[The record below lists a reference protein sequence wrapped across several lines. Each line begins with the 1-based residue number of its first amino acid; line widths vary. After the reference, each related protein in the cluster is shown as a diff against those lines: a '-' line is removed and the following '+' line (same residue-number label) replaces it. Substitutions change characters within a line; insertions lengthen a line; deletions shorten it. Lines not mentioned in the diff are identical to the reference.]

1 MKEIVLSEH
10 DINALINKGKVSIM
24 IDGEN
29 AIIRQSYI
37 KDVKAEMINWDNQVV
52 NLSDNLVRNRHF
64 DLFLRGSL

>member
-10 DINALINKGKVSIM
+10 DINALINKGKVSVM

-37 KDVKAEMINWDNQVV
+37 KDVKAEMINLDNQVV
-52 NLSDNLVRNRHF
+52 NLSDNIVRNRHF
-64 DLFLRGSL
+64 DSFLRGSL

>member
-10 DINALINKGKVSIM
+10 DINALINKGKVSVM

-52 NLSDNLVRNRHF
+52 NLSDNIVRNRHF
-64 DLFLRGSL
+64 DSFLRFSL

>member
-10 DINALINKGKVSIM
+10 DINALINKGKVSVM

-29 AIIRQSYI
+29 AIIRQSFI

-52 NLSDNLVRNRHF
+52 NLSVNIVRNRHF
-64 DLFLRGSL
+64 DSFLRGSL

>member
-10 DINALINKGKVSIM
+10 DVNALINKGKVSVM

-52 NLSDNLVRNRHF
+52 NLSDNIFRNRHF
-64 DLFLRGSL
+64 DSFLRGSL

>member
-10 DINALINKGKVSIM
+10 DINALINKGKVSVM

-52 NLSDNLVRNRHF
+52 NLSDNIVRNRHF
-64 DLFLRGSL
+64 DSFLRGSL

>member
-10 DINALINKGKVSIM
+10 DINVLINKGKVSVM

-52 NLSDNLVRNRHF
+52 NLSDKIVRDRRF
-64 DLFLRGSL
+64 DSFLRGSL

>member
-10 DINALINKGKVSIM
+10 DVNALINKGKVSVM

-52 NLSDNLVRNRHF
+52 SLSDNIVRNRHF
-64 DLFLRGSL
+64 DSFLRGSL